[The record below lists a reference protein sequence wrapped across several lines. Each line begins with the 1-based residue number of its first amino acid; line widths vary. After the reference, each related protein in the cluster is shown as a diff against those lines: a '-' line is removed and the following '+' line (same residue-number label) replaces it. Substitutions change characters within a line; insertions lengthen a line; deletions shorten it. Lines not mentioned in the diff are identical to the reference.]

1 MNERYGDVAL
11 ALKALAHP
19 ARLQIVDL
27 LRRNDLCVCQMER
40 ALGKRQAYI
49 SQHLMVLREAGL
61 VTARKDGLLVH
72 YSLANPLIEELLSVV
87 LEPVENAEIG
97 A

>member
-1 MNERYGDVAL
+1 MNERYGDVSL
-11 ALKALAHP
+11 ALKALSHP
-19 ARLQIVDL
+19 VRLQIMDL
-27 LRRNDLCVCQMER
+27 LRRNDLCVCQIES

-61 VTARKDGLLVH
+61 VTARKDGLLV
-72 YSLANPLIEELLSVV
+72 YYRLANPQLEELLSVV
-87 LEPVENAEIG
+87 LGPVKRTEIG